1 MNATKPTLSLVI
13 PLYNEAANAQ
23 KVAKELIEELS
34 KEYISYELV
43 LVNNG
48 SKDNTGHILS
58 KLAKSNPEIKIVTVP
73 VNQGYGWG
81 VINGLRWASGDY
93 LGFMGGDGQIEPG
106 DVSKVFKGMVEGKYQ
121 LCKAKRCQREDGNI
135 RKIVSH
141 IFNKLFVYTFKV
153 NVRDINGTPK
163 IMTRKCYES
172 LNLSSKDWFL
182 DAEVMLKANSLAVPL
197 GEVPVVFRQRQ
208 GGSSNVK
215 IKTVWEFL
223 RNMAAYR
230 KRGVWDESGDIM
242 WREGDP
248 A

>member
-106 DVSKVFKGMVEGKYQ
+106 DVSKVFKGMVEGK
-121 LCKAKRCQREDGNI
+121 
-135 RKIVSH
+135 
-141 IFNKLFVYTFKV
+141 
-153 NVRDINGTPK
+153 
-163 IMTRKCYES
+163 
-172 LNLSSKDWFL
+172 
-182 DAEVMLKANSLAVPL
+182 
-197 GEVPVVFRQRQ
+197 
-208 GGSSNVK
+208 
-215 IKTVWEFL
+215 
-223 RNMAAYR
+223 
-230 KRGVWDESGDIM
+230 
-242 WREGDP
+242 
-248 A
+248 